1 MAGNQPNTD
10 AHSTACNQGSV
21 SSPGDDG
28 KVVSA
33 AERSSNARTNL
44 QRYLKDNGDRPIG
57 DEQSRI
63 DIGAPIA
70 KVDALFSR
78 AGAGQAH
85 EKPRQ
90 ASAHELEAVRA
101 IGDQLST
108 VTQKR
113 PESL

>member
-10 AHSTACNQGSV
+10 AHSTACNQGSA

-33 AERSSNARTNL
+33 AERSSNAQTNL
-44 QRYLKDNGDRPIG
+44 QSYLKDDGDRPIG
-57 DEQSRI
+57 DGKSRVGI
-63 DIGAPIA
+63 RAPIA
-70 KVDALFSR
+70 KVEALFSR

-90 ASAHELEAVRA
+90 ASAHEAEAVRA

-108 VTQKR
+108 VTQER
-113 PESL
+113 PKSL

>member
-33 AERSSNARTNL
+33 AERSSNAQTNL
-44 QRYLKDNGDRPIG
+44 QRYLKDDGDRPVG
-57 DEQSRI
+57 DEKSRI

-90 ASAHELEAVRA
+90 ASAHEEETVRA

-108 VTQKR
+108 VTQERPKR
-113 PESL
+113 L